1 MVQANTVLTI
11 PEMKKGQR
19 KAQFF
24 VKCVLLQ
31 YRLYVCAVQFQR
43 AGFLMVMHLFSVIL
57 LQFFSRPCNGL
68 SMHIFAYSSSSF
80 WVKA

>member
-1 MVQANTVLTI
+1 MLKIEQRT
-11 PEMKKGQR
+11 KKGTHFDGGR
-19 KAQFF
+19 GLFCD
-24 VKCVLLQ
+24 VCVPVQ
-31 YRLYVCAVQFQR
+31 IVCVQCSFR

-68 SMHIFAYSSSSF
+68 SMHIFAYTSSSSF